1 MIRYMSYNSA
11 SRKFDSGAYIAKV
24 RAIERSASTGPTQLP
39 LTPV

>member
-1 MIRYMSYNSA
+1 MSYNSA

-24 RAIERSASTGPTQLP
+24 RAIERSASTGPTQSP